1 MVGHL
6 LLGLGLT
13 DPSTCLIK
21 RHRRPDVQ
29 EGAAAGMDSCGVL
42 WGYGSRAELT
52 GAGATRIAADL
63 GELERIVTGR

>member
-1 MVGHL
+1 MIG
-6 LLGLGLT
+6 
-13 DPSTCLIK
+13 DR
-21 RHRRPDVQ
+21 RHDVA
-29 EGAAAGMDSCGVL
+29 GAAAVGMDSCGVL